1 MTMRAL
7 IVLLAVLNLGV
18 TAWWLSRPDAAPVAA
33 SEEAPSGIARL
44 QLVSE
49 RPDLRPPP
57 GAGEPQGV
65 AAVDNNTADRSATD
79 GSAVE
84 SSARATPPAER
95 CYSLGPFDDPAAM
108 AAAQS
113 ALRPLALRLRARTA
127 QRDSGRGWRVF
138 LPAAADRAGAEAA
151 AARLRAAGFT
161 DLLIVADGAEAN
173 SVALGRFSTETRAR
187 QHAQTLVSA
196 GFEARA
202 EPLGE
207 ARSTGWIDLA
217 AAADFDA
224 AAARRASR
232 AAEARGIDCAS
243 IR

>member
-1 MTMRAL
+1 
-7 IVLLAVLNLGV
+7 
-18 TAWWLSRPDAAPVAA
+18 VAA
-33 SEEAPSGIARL
+33 NEDAPSGIARL

-57 GAGEPQGV
+57 DAVQPRPA
-65 AAVDNNTADRSATD
+65 AAVEGGTD
-79 GSAVE
+79 DD
-84 SSARATPPAER
+84 SARAAPPVER
-95 CYSLGPFDDPAAM
+95 CYSLGPFNDPAVM
-108 AAAQS
+108 AAAQN
-113 ALRPLALRLRARTA
+113 ALRPLTLRLRARTA

-138 LPAAADRAGAEAA
+138 LPAAADRAGAETA

-187 QHAQTLVSA
+187 QHAQALGAA

-207 ARSTGWIDLA
+207 TRSTGWVDIA

-224 AAARRASR
+224 AAARRSSG
-232 AAEARGIDCAS
+232 AAEARGIDCATV
-243 IR
+243 R

>member
-18 TAWWLSRPDAAPVAA
+18 TAWWLFRPDAAPVAVG
-33 SEEAPSGIARL
+33 EDAPSGVARL

-49 RPDLRPPP
+49 RPDLRPSP
-57 GAGEPQGV
+57 GAGELQRV
-65 AAVDNNTADRSATD
+65 AAVES
-79 GSAVE
+79 GE
-84 SSARATPPAER
+84 SSASAATPVER
-95 CYSLGPFDDPAAM
+95 CYSLGPFNDPAVM
-108 AAAQS
+108 AAAQN
-113 ALRPLALRLRARTA
+113 ALRPLALRLRARTV

-187 QHAQTLVSA
+187 QHAQALVAA

-202 EPLGE
+202 EALGE

-217 AAADFDA
+217 AAADFEA

-243 IR
+243 VR

>member
-18 TAWWLSRPDAAPVAA
+18 TAWWLSRPDAAPVVAN
-33 SEEAPSGIARL
+33 EDAPSGIARL
-44 QLVSE
+44 QLMSE

-57 GAGEPQGV
+57 GTGEPQR
-65 AAVDNNTADRSATD
+65 A
-79 GSAVE
+79 AVE
-84 SSARATPPAER
+84 SGESSASAATPVER
-95 CYSLGPFDDPAAM
+95 CYSVGPFNDPAVM
-108 AAAQS
+108 AAAQN
-113 ALRPLALRLRARTA
+113 ALRPLALRLRARTV

-187 QHAQTLVSA
+187 QHAQTLVAA

-202 EPLGE
+202 EALGE

-217 AAADFDA
+217 AAADFEA

-243 IR
+243 VR